1 MSKVSSKKILEN
13 CEVVDIADK
22 GKSVAKSQSG
32 RTIFLENAVPGDK
45 VAVISNRKRKRT
57 YFGRKLK

>member
-32 RTIFLENAVPGDK
+32 RTVFL
-45 VAVISNRKRKRT
+45 
-57 YFGRKLK
+57 